1 MNTSLLRD
9 FTNPPAQYR
18 GKPFWAWNGKL
29 EPAELRRQ
37 IRLMKKMG
45 LGGFFMHSRVG
56 LDTAYLSDDWF
67 DCVGAC
73 IDEAK
78 KQNMEAW
85 LYDEDRWPS
94 GAAGGLV
101 TKNPAYR
108 MRHLQIEIVDKVTP
122 GMLGKGCIAAF
133 SAIVDGP
140 KATSVRRL
148 VKGASVAGGSVI
160 IFREKV
166 SEPSDWHN
174 GGTYL
179 DTMNYAAVKEFISET
194 HETYRKKIGRFFGK
208 LVPGIFTDEPN
219 YGDFW
224 DPSDKPTQLFP
235 WTRGLP
241 ALFKKRWGY
250 DIIDHLPEI
259 FFDVDGR
266 TVSQARQHYREL
278 VTFLFVDAFARQIG
292 QWCGKN
298 KIAFTGHV
306 LAEETLSSQTSRVGS
321 AMRFYEHMQAPGIDI
336 LTQNNREYDTA
347 KGVASV
353 AHQFNKKWRLSETY
367 GCTGWD
373 FPFAGHK
380 AVHDWQTALGINLRC
395 QHLAWYTMEGEAK
408 RDYPAAIF
416 YQSPWWEHYAAVEDY
431 YSRVHAVMGR
441 GEEVRDILVVWPI
454 ESMWQLQKVGWNKD
468 SAVKQ
473 MDRSIIELRDSLLGA
488 NLDFDYGDE
497 DILSRHARVTTAKDG
512 RARVRVGRAEYSVVV
527 VPPMVTMRASTLKQL
542 SAFAAKGGTVVFAGE
557 PARAVDAIESSDIV
571 ALAGRC
577 VKAPATGAELAAAA
591 AKGRRVSIVDKSG
604 SQINATLH
612 LLREDKE
619 AQYLFVVNTGHKLQ
633 IHNKDWPAGDT
644 HHTERDLAFDSVTI
658 KGFSGCSG
666 APLELDAQTGSVL
679 AADARAS
686 GDGWEIRTSLP
697 RLGSR
702 LFVIP
707 KSKAGKQ
714 FPVRPTLTQVSSR
727 PLGGQ
732 QWDVLLSE
740 PNVLVLDRP
749 AYTIGKTAEQPAEEI
764 LRVDNKVHETLKLRH
779 RGGAMVQP
787 WARKKSVNPKAI
799 PVKLRYSFEVE
810 TLPAGSL
817 QLALEQVQRFVVEV
831 NANRID
837 TATESG
843 WWVDRSLRTLRIDPA
858 LLRTGANEIVLT
870 CDYDENHP
878 GLEIVYLLGD
888 FGVKVDATATTITGR
903 NYKLELGDWVGQGL
917 PFYSGSVGYVT
928 TIEGK
933 RTAGER
939 QFVRIPG
946 YQGVAVRVLI
956 DGKAAGTVG
965 WDPHEVD
972 ITEFIG
978 DKPATLCVE
987 VLGHRRNSHGPLH
1000 LTEKRPGWTGPGQ
1013 FKTSGKD
1020 WTDGY
1025 SLVSCGLMAQPELV
1039 VRK

>member
-1 MNTSLLRD
+1 
-9 FTNPPAQYR
+9 
-18 GKPFWAWNGKL
+18 
-29 EPAELRRQ
+29 
-37 IRLMKKMG
+37 
-45 LGGFFMHSRVG
+45 
-56 LDTAYLSDDWF
+56 
-67 DCVGAC
+67 
-73 IDEAK
+73 
-78 KQNMEAW
+78 
-85 LYDEDRWPS
+85 
-94 GAAGGLV
+94 
-101 TKNPAYR
+101 
-108 MRHLQIEIVDKVTP
+108 
-122 GMLGKGCIAAF
+122 
-133 SAIVDGP
+133 VDG
-140 KATSVRRL
+140 K
-148 VKGASVAGGSVI
+148 
-160 IFREKV
+160 
-166 SEPSDWHN
+166 
-174 GGTYL
+174 
-179 DTMNYAAVKEFISET
+179 
-194 HETYRKKIGRFFGK
+194 
-208 LVPGIFTDEPN
+208 
-219 YGDFW
+219 
-224 DPSDKPTQLFP
+224 
-235 WTRGLP
+235 
-241 ALFKKRWGY
+241 
-250 DIIDHLPEI
+250 
-259 FFDVDGR
+259 
-266 TVSQARQHYREL
+266 TVSQARHHYREL

-292 QWCGKN
+292 EWCGKN

-306 LAEETLSSQTSRVGS
+306 LSEETLSSQTGKVGC

-336 LTQNNREYDTA
+336 LTQYNREYDTA

-454 ESMWQLQKVGWNKD
+454 ESMWQLHKVGWNKD
-468 SAVKQ
+468 EAVKQ

-488 NLDFDYGDE
+488 NLDFDYGEE
-497 DILSRHARVTTAKDG
+497 DILSRHAKVTTARDG
-512 RARVRVGRAEYSVVV
+512 GARVRVGRAEYSVVV
-527 VPPMVTMRASTLKQL
+527 VPPMVTMRASTLKLL

-557 PARAVDAIESSDIV
+557 PARAVDAIESSDIA
-571 ALAGRC
+571 ALASRC
-577 VKAPATGAELAAAA
+577 VNVPATGVELASAAA
-591 AKGRRVSIVDKSG
+591 RGRRVSIVDKSG
-604 SQINATLH
+604 SQVNATLY

-619 AQYLFVVNTGHKLQ
+619 AQYLFLVNTGHRLQ

-644 HHTERDLAFDSVTI
+644 HHTERDLAFDSIVI

-679 AADARAS
+679 GADASAS
-686 GDGWEIRTSLP
+686 SDGWEIRTSLP
-697 RLGSR
+697 KLGSR

-707 KSKAGKQ
+707 KSKSGKQ
-714 FPVRPTLTQVSSR
+714 FAARPPLVESSSR
-727 PLGGQ
+727 PLGGRE
-732 QWDVLLSE
+732 WEVLLSE

-749 AYTIGKTAEQPAEEI
+749 AYTIGKNAEQPAEEI
-764 LRVDNKVHETLKLRH
+764 LRVDNKVHEVLKLRH

-787 WARKKSVNPKAI
+787 WARKKSVNPKTIA
-799 PVKLRYSFEVE
+799 VKLRYNFEVE
-810 TLPAGSL
+810 AIPSGSL

-831 NANRID
+831 NGNRID

-870 CDYDENHP
+870 CDYDENYP
-878 GLEIVYLLGD
+878 GLEIAYLLGD
-888 FGVKVDATATTITGR
+888 FGVKVNASATTITCRGS
-903 NYKLELGDWVGQGL
+903 KLELGDWVGQGL

-928 TIEGK
+928 TIDGK
-933 RTAGER
+933 HTAGER
-939 QFVRIPG
+939 LFVRIPG
-946 YQGVAVRVLI
+946 YQGVAVRVLV

-972 ITEFIG
+972 ITDLVG
-978 DKPATLCVE
+978 DNPATFCVE

-1000 LTEKRPGWTGPGQ
+1000 LPNKRPSWTGPGQ
-1013 FKTSGKD
+1013 FKTSGD
-1020 WTDGY
+1020 EWTDGY